1 MKKERLAV
9 FCADEAQSPQ
19 AACSAIRSPLK
30 SQNARSADAPDGAA
44 GLNAKESDY
53 AIS

>member
-1 MKKERLAV
+1 MLDTDQVPRRQVAH
-9 FCADEAQSPQ
+9 
-19 AACSAIRSPLK
+19 SANRSPFP

-44 GLNAKESDY
+44 ALNAKESDY